1 LDPNIGSGTLGI
13 VTDVAGGVAVDFA
26 LNSGIN
32 FVNAGGPHTPFTYN
46 LNAIPI
52 SITFVNPAIFSAAG
66 TSGATPDMVGDNG
79 APGSQHGPLDFT
91 VLGITTANLMP
102 TPPST
107 WAMMILG
114 FFGIGFLA
122 YRRKNQG
129 QVRLA

>member
-1 LDPNIGSGTLGI
+1 
-13 VTDVAGGVAVDFA
+13 
-26 LNSGIN
+26 
-32 FVNAGGPHTPFTYN
+32 
-46 LNAIPI
+46 
-52 SITFVNPAIFSAAG
+52 
-66 TSGATPDMVGDNG
+66 MVGDNG

-114 FFGIGFLA
+114 FFGIGFVA